1 MLNDRLFRC
10 VLGLAALLGWS
21 SVPQDLHA
29 DEVRVATW
37 NVREGFTPE
46 KIAARSTDFA
56 AYAVKVRPDVLVIQ
70 EITSV
75 AVVEA
80 IRDAMGLSGYHIA
93 VSNFNP
99 IDPPDYGGFEVAI
112 LSRFPIT
119 QVVEYDPSPDNG
131 ANPSDPPEMPLMPLK
146 KLGFETPDDVGFIRG
161 FLWVRIDALR
171 LTVAGVH
178 LKSSRGNNGVED
190 AANAVTREF
199 VAAAVADSVSQ
210 DLRLFP
216 EYTCVV
222 AGDFNVGHGDSKNG
236 VDLFRDDLTIGPGS
250 DGYDDT
256 HAILRAG
263 IMGLKMRNLCE
274 AIRETTYP
282 GINSTPIDNIYV
294 IGAQADRFAAATL
307 EMETFG
313 SDHRTV
319 HSTWTTTPQAA
330 AVAPKVPATPGVGAV
345 AMPRPQTPT
354 ATATNI
360 VVAPADAAKFL
371 NGRGTVEFV
380 VQAANVQPSTPPIG
394 FLNSEADFRS
404 AENFTVVVFD
414 EGLQKLKEAGVADF
428 ATHFANKKIRVTG
441 QVTLRR
447 ERLQIVV
454 SDPGQIE
461 FVP

>member
-1 MLNDRLFRC
+1 MLNDRFFRC
-10 VLGLAALLGWS
+10 VLGLAALLCLTTGEP
-21 SVPQDLHA
+21 VLRA
-29 DEVRVATW
+29 DELRIATW
-37 NVREGFTPE
+37 NIREGFTPE
-46 KIAARSTDFA
+46 KIAARSQNFA
-56 AYAVKVRPDVLVIQ
+56 DYAAKVRPDLLVIQ
-70 EITSV
+70 EVTSV

-80 IRDAMGLSGYHIA
+80 LRDAMGLSGYHIA

-99 IDPPDYGGFEVAI
+99 IDPPDFGGFEVAI

-131 ANPSDPPEMPLMPLK
+131 ANPDDPPEMPLLPLK

-161 FLWVRIDALR
+161 FLWVRIDELR
-171 LTVAGVH
+171 LTLAGVH
-178 LKSSRGNNGVED
+178 LKSSRGKNGEED
-190 AANAVTREF
+190 ATNAATREF
-199 VAAAVADSVSQ
+199 VMAAVADSVTQ

-236 VDLFRDDLTIGPGS
+236 VDLFRDDFTIGPDT

-256 HAILRAG
+256 HAILRDG

-274 AIRETTYP
+274 EIRETTFP

-294 IGAQADRFAAATL
+294 VGPQADRFAAATL
-307 EMETFG
+307 EMDTFG

-319 HSTWTTTPQAA
+319 HTTWTTTPRA
-330 AVAPKVPATPGVGAV
+330 AVAAPQVPAAPGAGTP
-345 AMPRPQTPT
+345 AMPRPQTPVAET
-354 ATATNI
+354 TD
-360 VVAPADAAKFL
+360 VVVGPADAAKFL

-404 AENFTVVVFD
+404 DDNFTVVVFD
-414 EGLQKLKEAGVADF
+414 EGMQKFREAGVADF
-428 ATHFANKKIRVTG
+428 AAHFANKKIRVTG
-441 QVTLRR
+441 QVTMRR
-447 ERLQIVV
+447 DRLQIVV
-454 SDPGQIE
+454 SDPGQIQI
-461 FVP
+461 VP